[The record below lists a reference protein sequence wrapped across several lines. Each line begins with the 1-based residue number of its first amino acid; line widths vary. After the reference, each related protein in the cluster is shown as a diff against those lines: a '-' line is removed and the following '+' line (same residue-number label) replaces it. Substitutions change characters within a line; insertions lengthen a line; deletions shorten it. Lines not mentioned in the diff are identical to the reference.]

1 MWQTIRFQAVFNCPS
16 SAQADA
22 EGDERRKPLSRDR
35 YVLLDDLDDLDF
47 GRTGL
52 RRRALTVIVQVRSP
66 LRVSRSGLPIGGGT
80 CKSPLVGRAV
90 HVVAA
95 R

>member
-52 RRRALTVIVQVRSP
+52 
-66 LRVSRSGLPIGGGT
+66 
-80 CKSPLVGRAV
+80 
-90 HVVAA
+90 
-95 R
+95 